1 MNLLRAFTA
10 AIVLL
15 NFCLRPVGAAET
27 ELTRSLEMDQYGKAI
42 HPKNKVIYPKNLAR
56 QHLGASLSASY
67 NLPGSAPGG
76 PVNESDE
83 VTLALL
89 SEDATIHCFLPVGR
103 HAFII
108 SMTSI
113 QTVNRFSFLNNSA
126 SGSVS
131 IAVSNTLWPQDNPK
145 WQQTQ
150 QPKEFSGPGV
160 VFRDLGFRE
169 AKYVKIDFDIRQSGH
184 IASFGLFGSS
194 TTDLYRMRKKS
205 RITPSAIPMFAP
217 PAQSSRDSLNCDL
230 AALYAKSRVAYVS
243 SAAKQQDVNLMVDD
257 MPDTGYAFEPGDA
270 NPTMILDLGRQ
281 YDLRRAV
288 FQVTGP
294 PGLLKLYLL
303 DQLPVTSAV
312 ERPVKTATPTA
323 WRLSAGQFLARP
335 RSGLMFAAFMPMP
348 HWMAQS
354 VNNPASGKPNPF
366 PEKLRMLESFFREHV
381 PVRAVETGRGEAA
394 VSMDFGSQS
403 ARYLMVQWSST
414 SPQKTESLVINRVS
428 AFGNE
433 SWDVVYEPPSK
444 PLVELPTATLPGSE
458 QNPDQPQIQPVEAVS
473 TPQLPVISP

>member
-1 MNLLRAFTA
+1 MMTSFALGFPMSLFRAFTA
-10 AIVLL
+10 VVVLL
-15 NFCLRPVGAAET
+15 NVCLQPVGAAET
-27 ELTRSLEMDQYGKAI
+27 ELIRSLEMDQPGKA
-42 HPKNKVIYPKNLAR
+42 IYPKNLAR
-56 QHLGASLSASY
+56 QHLGTSLSVGY

-76 PVNESDE
+76 PANESDE

-89 SEDATIHCFLPVGR
+89 SDDATINCFVPVGR
-103 HAFII
+103 HAYII

-126 SGSVS
+126 AGSVS
-131 IAVSNTLWPQDNPK
+131 IAVSNTLWPQDSPK
-145 WQQTQ
+145 WQQAQ
-150 QPKEFSGPGV
+150 QPKEFAGPGV
-160 VFRDLGFRE
+160 VSRDLGFRE
-169 AKYVKIDFDIRQSGH
+169 AKYVKVDFDIRQSGH

-205 RITPSAIPMFAP
+205 RITPGAIPMFVP

-270 NPTMILDLGRQ
+270 NPTMILDLRRQ

-288 FQVTGP
+288 FQVAGP

-303 DQLPVTSAV
+303 DEL
-312 ERPVKTATPTA
+312 PVKTATQMA
-323 WRLSAGQFLARP
+323 WCLSAGQLLARP

-348 HWMAQS
+348 HLMAQNA
-354 VNNPASGKPNPF
+354 NNPASGKPNLY
-366 PEKLRMLESFFREHV
+366 PEKLRMSDSFFQEHV
-381 PVRAVETGRGEAA
+381 PVQAVKTWRDEAA
-394 VSMDFGSQS
+394 VSADFGSQS
-403 ARYLMVQWSST
+403 ARYLMVQWSSAG
-414 SPQKTESLVINRVS
+414 PQKTEPLVINRVS

-433 SWDVVYEPPSK
+433 SWDVVYETSSK
-444 PLVELPTATLPGSE
+444 PLVKLPPVTLPGSR
-458 QNPDQPQIQPVEAVS
+458 QNSDQPQIQPIEAVS